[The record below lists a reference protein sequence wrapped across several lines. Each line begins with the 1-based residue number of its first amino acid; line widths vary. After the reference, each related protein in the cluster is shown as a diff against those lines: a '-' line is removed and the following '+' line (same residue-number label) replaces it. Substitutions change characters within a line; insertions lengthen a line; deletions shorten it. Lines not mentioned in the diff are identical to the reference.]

1 MKLKYLLLFFFLV
14 STLNAQEKQCNTV
27 RKDNWNFSICLD
39 SIMNVDL
46 SNHDKIII
54 KQKEK
59 NNDLKISRKA
69 ILLREYNYKNKRA
82 NQIWED
88 HFQKFKNKNVSII
101 KDSTYFKNDNEYY
114 IKHISL
120 KSKDSLRIIIS
131 TAIAKYK
138 TQYFSFET
146 IGYNKNDSYNFLI
159 KILDKTAFYGAPK
172 LFDDNK
178 LKQDFLNKIINTI
191 KNKSLLN
198 KLIPSTELFISIAPE
213 KEKDDL
219 NRNPES
225 LQEIIK
231 GWNDSA
237 EVVFDKL
244 SNFDKT
250 QIIDSSFKLMDSK
263 NNVDY
268 YTCSIA
274 FLCDNEKMYFN
285 LLILHIKNQ
294 FYLSRIIQK

>member
-1 MKLKYLLLFFFLV
+1 MKVKYLHLFLFLV

-27 RKDNWNFSICLD
+27 KKDNWNFSICLD

-46 SNHDKIII
+46 SSHDKIII

-59 NNDLKISRKA
+59 NNDLKIIREV
-69 ILLREYNYKNKRA
+69 ILLREYNYKNKRT

-88 HFQKFKNKNVSII
+88 QFQKFKNKNISII
-101 KDSTYFKNDNEYY
+101 KDSTYFKNDNEYH
-114 IKHISL
+114 IKHLGL
-120 KSKDSLRIIIS
+120 KSKDSSRITIS
-131 TAIAKYK
+131 TAIVKYK

-159 KILDKTAFYGAPK
+159 KILDKTAFYGVPK

-178 LKQDFLNKIINTI
+178 LKQDFLSNIRNTI

-198 KLIPSTELFISIAPE
+198 KLIPTTELFISVAPQ

-219 NRNPES
+219 NKNSEL
-225 LQEIIK
+225 LQEQIK
-231 GWNDSA
+231 NWNDSA

-244 SNFDKT
+244 SSFDKT

-263 NNVDY
+263 NNVDF
-268 YTCSIA
+268 YTGSIV

-285 LLILHIKNQ
+285 LLILNIKNH